1 MEEHVLTARTFLDE
15 ADTLFAEGDVLQAS
29 EKVWG
34 AAAHAVMAVAQHR
47 GWPHENHRSL
57 KNAARRLSA
66 ETGDSSIGDR
76 FAVAEKFHIN
86 FYHHGME
93 DYQMDDDRPRV
104 RALVEQLLSLYV
116 GSRRFP

>member
-1 MEEHVLTARTFLDE
+1 MLVEEHVQTARTFLDE

-34 AAAHAVMAVAQHR
+34 ATAHAVMAVAQQR
-47 GWPHENHRSL
+47 GWPYESHRSL
-57 KNAARRLSA
+57 KNAAGRLSS
-66 ETGDSSIGDR
+66 ETGDPSIGDR

-93 DYQMDDDRPRV
+93 DYEMDDDRPRV
-104 RALVEQLLSLYV
+104 RGLVAQLLSLYI
-116 GSRRFP
+116 GSG